1 MSLRCADRLF
11 PTWFYHGNGLFFT
24 SDSRF
29 FITKKNTNHLCCFF
43 SPRSQA
49 YLLQLWLLPTT
60 VFSASST
67 VVRFLHCIPQVQ
79 ALKVLTYDKR
89 LFVSS
94 IRIYRQSRP
103 RTMTTPN
110 IYHHMGKLVQAKFVN
125 TRIDRNRNYYSINK
139 NYINQLLDELKGILR
154 CCRQAAVFKP
164 LWAVCRTIE
173 RKPKWIKLCGNSDKE
188 WAGSDNLLTPGER
201 AVCSLSVFC
210 YCFQFPV
217 SFRIFS
223 TSTVS
228 TSSGNA

>member
-1 MSLRCADRLF
+1 MNFSLVNPSVPEFPNSDFFIPDFSLRRKKKSPACKGGIRGGFFRL
-11 PTWFYHGNGLFFT
+11 
-24 SDSRF
+24 SADSRCSSRN
-29 FITKKNTNHLCCFF
+29 TQTRNPQKNTNHLCCFF

-49 YLLQLWLLPTT
+49 YLLQLCLLPTT

-125 TRIDRNRNYYSINK
+125 TRIDRNRNYYSFNK

-154 CCRQAAVFKP
+154 C
-164 LWAVCRTIE
+164 
-173 RKPKWIKLCGNSDKE
+173 
-188 WAGSDNLLTPGER
+188 
-201 AVCSLSVFC
+201 
-210 YCFQFPV
+210 
-217 SFRIFS
+217 
-223 TSTVS
+223 
-228 TSSGNA
+228 